1 MTNKTL
7 KLVSFILACVM
18 LAVAIAIIV
27 CLYVG
32 DGPIVQPAPDDGN
45 GGDGT
50 SDGDTDSSAAANA
63 FGFAIAAAML
73 LALLL
78 PVFFAHVG
86 TTVATTVLS
95 ARQYFCNKNRAVA
108 MLVLNII
115 QALAYGFL
123 SLVSMLDSPLLKPL
137 FHVFFYVTFLLS
149 VAAIVLDILVL
160 KTNKV
165 QPNVDDCV

>member
-7 KLVSFILACVM
+7 KLISFILACVM
-18 LAVAIAIIV
+18 LAVAIATIV

-32 DGPIVQPAPDDGN
+32 DGPIVQPAPDEGD

-50 SDGDTDSSAAANA
+50 SNGDTDSSAVANA
-63 FGFAIAAAML
+63 FGFAIAAAVL
-73 LALLL
+73 LVLLL

-115 QALAYGFL
+115 QMLAYGFL
-123 SLVSMLDSPLLKPL
+123 SLVSISDAPIFNPL
-137 FHVFFYVTFLLS
+137 FRAFFYVTFLLS
-149 VAAIVLDILVL
+149 VATVVIDILVL
-160 KTNKV
+160 RGNKAQGV
-165 QPNVDDCV
+165 GE

>member
-18 LAVAIAIIV
+18 LAVAIATIV

-115 QALAYGFL
+115 QMLAYGFL
-123 SLVSMLDSPLLKPL
+123 SLASISDTPILTPI
-137 FHVFFYVTFLLS
+137 FRAFFYVTFLLS
-149 VAAIVLDILVL
+149 VVTVVIDILVL
-160 KTNKV
+160 RGNKA
-165 QPNVDDCV
+165 QDAAE

>member
-18 LAVAIAIIV
+18 LAVAIAAIV

-32 DGPIVQPAPDDGN
+32 DGPTVQPAPDDGN

-78 PVFFAHVG
+78 PVFCAHVG